1 MTENIWRRGSLTKNP
16 YKRTAFRVARVPRD
30 VVRHRTIVQLIGQT
44 KRIVSADTQAHTIG
58 GEPVSEAELN
68 AAEQILLDPRQR
80 IVEELLEHATER
92 PRLERV
98 HRLAREAVAA
108 MAAEDTGRLPVT
120 NLRGLQSWAQALVQE
135 YMDGV
140 LGADPSFGALE
151 LDLVPPFGRS
161 EEV

>member
-1 MTENIWRRGSLTKNP
+1 
-16 YKRTAFRVARVPRD
+16 
-30 VVRHRTIVQLIGQT
+30 
-44 KRIVSADTQAHTIG
+44 
-58 GEPVSEAELN
+58 VSEAELN